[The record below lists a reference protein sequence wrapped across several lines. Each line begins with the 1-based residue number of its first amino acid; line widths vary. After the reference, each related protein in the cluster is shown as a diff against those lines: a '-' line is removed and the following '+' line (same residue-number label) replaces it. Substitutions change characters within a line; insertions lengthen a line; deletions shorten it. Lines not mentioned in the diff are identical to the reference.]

1 MSASLKMVGF
11 KEMDALLQAIP
22 RQLAGQGVASGMRR
36 ALQPVAAAARSYA
49 PGSLSESIRIAPT
62 IKAGQM
68 AQSLEKPGKGR
79 KVMFVGSTAPHAHL
93 VEFGTVERFLAKA
106 YIRTKNKRGRMK
118 SIKIDGRSTGIMPP
132 DPFLRP
138 AWDANKDEVL
148 ATLATA
154 IREEISNALG
164 RRLNKA
170 TFIGPQMP
178 RGR

>member
-49 PGSLSESIRIAPT
+49 PGSLSERIRIAPT
-62 IKAGQM
+62 IKAGQQ

-79 KVMFVGSTAPHAHL
+79 RVMYVGATAPHAHL
-93 VEFGTVERFLAKA
+93 VEFGTGPR
-106 YIRTKNKRGRMK
+106 YQK
-118 SIKIDGRSTGIMPP
+118 SGKYVGIMTP

-148 ATLATA
+148 ANLATA
-154 IREEISNALG
+154 IRDEIAKALG
-164 RRLNKA
+164 RRTSRAIKA
-170 TFIGPQMP
+170 GY
-178 RGR
+178 

>member
-49 PGSLSESIRIAPT
+49 PGSLSERIRIAPT
-62 IKAGQM
+62 IKAGQQ

-79 KVMFVGSTAPHAHL
+79 RVMYVGSTAPHAHL

-106 YIRTKNKRGRMK
+106 YIRTKNYRGRMK

-148 ATLATA
+148 ANLATA
-154 IREEISNALG
+154 IRDEIGKALD
-164 RRLNKA
+164 RRVSRAIKA
-170 TFIGPQMP
+170 GY
-178 RGR
+178 